1 MAVGRILNEKLRVGV
16 VTEIECS
23 ICKQTYFPD
32 NSDISL
38 NGNQYF
44 KNCKQCRKHRLEL
57 KRKYELH
64 KSIIHNSLINFSA

>member
-44 KNCKQCRKHRLEL
+44 KNCKECRKHRLEL
-57 KRKYELH
+57 KRKYILRSRVAKH
-64 KSIIHNSLINFSA
+64 PIT